1 MHPHKYHELW
11 QDNEVLQSIHLG
23 WQRHLAV
30 DDLFHSSDYFL
41 QKSRKIS
48 EDIRN
53 LKLDNINLKPFM
65 VGHIGLELI
74 LDTLLIKN
82 KIIDSKAF
90 YNHLET
96 CQVNDIEQ
104 FIYLNGIADAA
115 EFRTFYQRFKEV
127 KYLLSYKSNESIVYA
142 LNRIQYRLSGSFLNE
157 KDTIILQDAIAE
169 CMNYI
174 ELDYLTVFE
183 EIEWR
188 LKK

>member
-1 MHPHKYHELW
+1 MHPHKHEDLW
-11 QDNEVLQSIHLG
+11 KNSEVLSSIYSG
-23 WQRHLAV
+23 WQKHLAV

-41 QKSRKIS
+41 KYSRKIS

-53 LKLDNINLKPFM
+53 LKLDNTHLKPFM

-82 KIIDSKAF
+82 KIIDAKVF
-90 YNHLET
+90 YKHLEN

-104 FIYLNGIADAA
+104 FIYLNGISDAA
-115 EFRTFYQRFKEV
+115 EFRAFYQRFKDV
-127 KYLLSYKSNESIVYA
+127 QYLLSYKSNESIVYE

-157 KDTIILQDAIAE
+157 KDTIILQDAIANS
-169 CMNYI
+169 MNYI
-174 ELDYLTVFE
+174 EQNYLTVFE